1 MVASSRVLL
10 LQAGRLG
17 RRRQHA
23 EVVDQAPPGRPGSC
37 VRGAP
42 NRSVTSPPRARST
55 ARRARVPERGAEVHE
70 RDFRAA
76 LRDGED
82 LVPGAADDGMRGA
95 VRHAPRG
102 REARVRRVA
111 RDARRAGAGGARF
124 ASAVQR
130 RRRRARCAGD
140 AALARGAP
148 RPRGPPHDGGL
159 VFEAS
164 VRERQ
169 ADGARDG
176 PAAARDADQTLHGAQ
191 PSLDELARAVDGVHE
206 HRQDVHGLLPLG
218 RVRGIRA
225 YQISSERVVVCCHVC
240 RVGRVVLVLLADDA
254 QPGPRSAQRVHDGHL
269 RVRVRLGERRARV
282 VRVLARGRQRARAR
296 AARLHGADL
305 VAALQRGVH
314 ARRQQLAHGDELRGC
329 RGGRDDGHRGGRA
342 GTRGRGAPVK
352 RRSARGRFEA
362 TRVACTRETRAHQV
376 DSMRGPPCGLEWIG
390 VGPAIGKTVAP
401 TRSAHRHKNL
411 ARTLKAGVGEGNS
424 DAKVC
429 SNAAVMLPAVFHHR
443 RALSECRE
451 TSLRSR
457 QDALLPRLSVVLLVL
472 GRLFAA
478 DADLVFLL

>member
-1 MVASSRVLL
+1 MSAISARPSATARILFP
-10 LQAGRLG
+10 
-17 RRRQHA
+17 
-23 EVVDQAPPGRPGSC
+23 APPMTAC
-37 VRGAP
+37 VAQ
-42 NRSVTSPPRARST
+42 SAT
-55 ARRARVPERGAEVHE
+55 RRAAARLAFAESPVTHVAPAP
-70 RDFRAA
+70 AA
-76 LRDGED
+76 LGSRPPFSG
-82 LVPGAADDGMRGA
+82 G
-95 VRHAPRG
+95 
-102 REARVRRVA
+102 
-111 RDARRAGAGGARF
+111 GGARV
-124 ASAVQR
+124 APATP
-130 RRRRARCAGD
+130 
-140 AALARGAP
+140 LARGAP

-254 QPGPRSAQRVHDGHL
+254 QPGPRRAQRVHDGHL

-329 RGGRDDGHRGGRA
+329 RGGRDDGHRGGSGRDAGTGRA
-342 GTRGRGAPVK
+342 GQTAERAGEIRGNA
-352 RRSARGRFEA
+352 GR
-362 TRVACTRETRAHQV
+362 VCTRETRAHQV

-390 VGPAIGKTVAP
+390 VGPAIGKTAAP
-401 TRSAHRHKNL
+401 TRSARRHKNL